1 MAGEFMAIVMLGT
14 LMFALCVLAMY
25 LSKGSPRLGKEH
37 DSRLPVS
44 FVSHIRA
51 RHKNVL

>member
-1 MAGEFMAIVMLGT
+1 MAGDFVAIVMLGT
-14 LMFALCVLAMY
+14 LMFALCVLSMY
-25 LSKGSPRLGKEH
+25 MSKRTRDPGKER